1 MANMGA
7 EKTVDV
13 RALAAV
19 MLSLAWFGAH
29 LLAAD
34 RIPAN
39 GGDIII
45 TPIIHSSVQLE
56 HAGVVVQLDPWSAA
70 DLSSAKAADLVLITD
85 DVGHHLDLKAIQRLR
100 KPGAPIVIPAAA
112 KAKIPDG
119 TVLPNGD
126 ATTLAGVRVESIAAY
141 DIKPGEPSH
150 PKGEANGYVVTL
162 GGKRIYFGG
171 VTECVPEVKALR
183 NIDVAF
189 VPMNLPLERMTPQAA
204 AECIKSFRPGIVYP
218 YHYDQDYASRIGR
231 GEKPSGGS
239 TLGFDALR
247 KALSAEPFEIRTGA
261 WY

>member
-1 MANMGA
+1 
-7 EKTVDV
+7 V
-13 RALAAV
+13 RGLTAV
-19 MLSLAWFGAH
+19 I
-29 LLAAD
+29 LLLVWCGTQLFAAD

-45 TPIIHSSVQLE
+45 TPLIHSSVQLE
-56 HAGVVVQLDPWSAA
+56 HAGVVVQLDPWSAG
-70 DLSSAKAADLVLITD
+70 DLSAAKPADVVLITD

-100 KPGAPIVIPAAA
+100 KPGAPVVIPAAA

-119 TVLPNGD
+119 TVLSNG
-126 ATTLAGVRVESIAAY
+126 ASAMVGGVRVESIAAY

-204 AECIKSFRPGIVYP
+204 AECIKAFKPGIVYP

-231 GEKPSGGS
+231 GEKPAGGS

-247 KALSAEPFEIRTGA
+247 KALAAEPVEIRTGA